1 MNHCPRL
8 PQASAVLHK
17 LGVKVNAL
25 TADSRKVRAGVAFA
39 AYPGSARDGREFV
52 PQAISAGA
60 TAVLWEREHYQWD
73 SAWAL
78 PNVAVDNLRGRV
90 GEIAA
95 CVYGDPSAQMNLVGV
110 TGTNGKTSVS
120 HWIAQSLTLLGTPCA
135 VVGTLGNGFVN
146 QLAPSANTT
155 PDAIELQA
163 ALAGYLK
170 AGAAAC
176 AMEVSSH
183 GLHQGRVNGCQFKVA
198 VLTNLTRDHLDYH
211 GSMEAYAA
219 AKSTLFVWP
228 QLETA
233 VLNLDDDFGRT
244 LMQAT
249 SASKVLGYGAAR
261 GDVRAESIHAGRDGV
276 RMTLNT
282 PWGRGEIHANLF
294 GRFNADNLMAALC
307 ALLASGVDLDSAC
320 RALGRVSPPAGRM
333 QTLGGEGLPL
343 VVVDYAHTP
352 DALTKVLATLHRVAE
367 QGDGGRVLCVF
378 GCGGNRDKGKRPLMG
393 AAASAGADRVFV
405 TSDNPRLED
414 PEAIIDDILEGV
426 LASKTSIEPD
436 RARAI
441 FEAIGAARPQ
451 DIVLIAGK
459 GHEDYQDAGGEKRPF
474 SDFDT
479 ARKALEAWNG

>member
-1 MNHCPRL
+1 MMSCARL
-8 PQASAVLHK
+8 PEAAAVLHK
-17 LGVKVNAL
+17 LGAEIHAL
-25 TADSRKVRAGVAFA
+25 TADSRKAAAGVAFA
-39 AYPGSARDGREFV
+39 AYPGSARDGREFIA
-52 PQAISAGA
+52 QAIANGA

-73 SAWAL
+73 PAWNL
-78 PNVAVDNLRGRV
+78 PNLAVDGLRARI

-95 CVYGDPSAQMNLVGV
+95 CVHGDPSAQLNLIGV

-120 HWIAQSLTLLGTPCA
+120 HWIAQSLSLLGTPCA
-135 VVGTLGNGFVN
+135 VIGTLGNGLPN
-146 QLAPSANTT
+146 KLAPSANTT

-163 ALAGYLK
+163 MLAGYLK

-233 VLNLDDDFGRT
+233 VLNLDDEFGLSLMRT
-244 LMQAT
+244 T
-249 SASKVLGYGAAR
+249 SASKVLGYGETR
-261 GDVRAESIHAGRDGV
+261 GDVRAEVIRVSHNGLHLK
-276 RMTLNT
+276 LNT
-282 PWGRGEIHANLF
+282 PWGRSEIDASLL

-333 QTLGGEGLPL
+333 QTLGGNGLPL

-352 DALTKVLATLHRVAE
+352 DALTKVLGTLRE
-367 QGDGGRVLCVF
+367 TIRQGEGRVLCVF

-393 AAASAGADRVFV
+393 AVASNGADRVYV
-405 TSDNPRLED
+405 TSDNPRLEE
-414 PEAIIDDILEGV
+414 PEAIIDDILEGMDP
-426 LASKTSIEPD
+426 ANTSTEPD

-441 FEAIGAARPQ
+441 FEAIGAAGPQ